1 MVSTLLGGSDG
12 HGIPVWFSS
21 SPSSSAP
28 MTYSTSTR
36 HASPSGRVLGARR
49 DERLAARVSSSDTN
63 GRKPKGDVYPAIV
76 SGQRPLTCH
85 ECRGRAAT
93 PPGRRTRQAGRGPG
107 PLFLSYWNVDLI
119 CGSCSFVLVA
129 GAPSSVSLRD
139 AVLVCP
145 ACDAPNETWDA
156 HDRRATTPTST
167 SGCRGVDDAL
177 RDGVVRTLSPADS
190 VPRMCA
196 SSVARATRCRT

>member
-1 MVSTLLGGSDG
+1 VTPTRRSSLASDRSRVMNAEVVPP
-12 HGIPVWFSS
+12 HRPV
-21 SPSSSAP
+21 
-28 MTYSTSTR
+28 
-36 HASPSGRVLGARR
+36 VAR
-49 DERLAARVSSSDTN
+49 DKLD
-63 GRKPKGDVYPAIV
+63 G
-76 SGQRPLTCH
+76 
-85 ECRGRAAT
+85 
-93 PPGRRTRQAGRGPG
+93 GPG

-190 VPRMCA
+190 APRMCA